1 MTNRDQ
7 SCRGRAVP
15 TILDVDTGVDDAL
28 ALMLACAAEE
38 IDLVG
43 VTCVAGNTRLPD
55 VLTNTRAI
63 LRYCGREYLPVAA
76 GADRALVREPVGLDN
91 AWVHGGAGRGYATI
105 AERLAPSTNVHA
117 AQFIVDE
124 VRRRPGEITLIST
137 GPMTN
142 IALALRLE
150 PRLPSLIG
158 RWIFMGGAF
167 AVGGNTTPAAEF
179 NVQADPEAARIA
191 ISEFSS
197 APQRPTAIG
206 LDVTH
211 QVRLLPR
218 HIERLAA
225 MAGDE
230 FSVVPGS
237 GPWGTPSNPL
247 LAYLEGAIRK
257 YAEYHQQLH
266 GFYGTYLHDPVTV
279 AVAMDPTLVSV
290 RPAAVDVECRGAL
303 TAGATVADW
312 KKVWDKEP
320 NVDVAITVD
329 AERALATV
337 THAVGSFIASAE
349 SVRDRSTAT

>member
-1 MTNRDQ
+1 MTTREHAL
-7 SCRGRAVP
+7 RGPAVP
-15 TILDVDTGVDDAL
+15 TMLDVDTGVDDAL
-28 ALMLACAAEE
+28 ALMLACAADE

-63 LRYCGREYLPVAA
+63 LRYCGREDIPVAA
-76 GADRALVREPVGLDN
+76 GADRALVRKPVGLDN

-105 AERLAPSTNVHA
+105 TDDLTPSTAVHA

-142 IALALRLE
+142 IALALRIE
-150 PRLPSLIG
+150 PRLPSLVG
-158 RWIFMGGAF
+158 QWIFMGGAF

-179 NVQADPEAARIA
+179 NIQADPEAAQIA
-191 ISEFSS
+191 IREFSS
-197 APQRPTAIG
+197 APSRPTAIG

-211 QVRLLPR
+211 QVQLMPR

-225 MAGDE
+225 ISGDE
-230 FSVVPGS
+230 FTVTPGS

-247 LAYLEGAIRK
+247 LAYLEGALRK
-257 YAEYHQQLH
+257 YAEYHQKLH
-266 GFYGTYLHDPVTV
+266 GFYGIYLHDPVTV

-290 RPAAVDVECRGAL
+290 QPTAVDVECRGAL

-312 KKVWDKEP
+312 KKVWDREP
-320 NVDVAITVD
+320 NIDIAVTVD
-329 AERALATV
+329 AERALTTV
-337 THAVGSFIASAE
+337 TDAVGSLIASAE
-349 SVRDRSTAT
+349 PARDNSTAT

>member
-1 MTNRDQ
+1 MKNREK
-7 SCRGRAVP
+7 SARGPAAP

-43 VTCVAGNTRLPD
+43 VTCVAGNTPLPD
-55 VLTNTRAI
+55 VLTNTRTI
-63 LRYCGREYLPVAA
+63 LRYCRREEIPVAA

-105 AERLAPSTNVHA
+105 AENLGPSIDVHA
-117 AQFIVDE
+117 AQFIAEE

-142 IALALRLE
+142 IALALRIE
-150 PRLPSLIG
+150 PRLPSLVG

-179 NVQADPEAARIA
+179 NIQADPEAARIA

-197 APQRPTAIG
+197 ATTRPTAIG
-206 LDVTH
+206 LDVSH
-211 QVRLLPR
+211 QVQLMPR

-225 MAGDE
+225 ISGDK
-230 FSVVPGS
+230 FTIAPRS

-266 GFYGTYLHDPVTV
+266 GFYGIYLHDPLTV

-290 RPAAVDVECRGAL
+290 QPTAVDVECRGAL

-312 KKVWDKEP
+312 KRVWDREP
-320 NVDVAITVD
+320 NIDIAVTVD
-329 AERALATV
+329 AERALSTV
-337 THAVGSFIASAE
+337 TNAVGSFIASAE
-349 SVRDRSTAT
+349 PARDSSTTT